1 MFTRL
6 FEERDK
12 TISRL
17 VKLGDCI
24 GRSLRE
30 NVMLFSIDSST
41 DEVTYLSESRMVISG
56 NFSIDKDVSLK
67 NIQVQ
72 EASVFEDGEAFDG
85 YVSEKMHSF
94 IESIHYSEYSDA
106 DDTFGDILS
115 LWENRLKLSGI
126 QQRLQEQSE
135 RLSAVEN
142 ILESE
147 SFANVVEVT
156 PQLVSFLSENM
167 DKVTQVP
174 EIRNAVNLSNAVSSA
189 FNFPRLTV
197 EELEENGEYVLNNG
211 VNESI
216 YEMICR
222 QELVKRELLESKR
235 DFETVWA
242 TQPAIQELASCIFE
256 SAEKTV
262 EALSEAIKEVP
273 YICLA
278 SKRSL
283 FDTFSNAL
291 GSVEGA
297 TGISE
302 GDIKSFASR
311 IFEYKKEAKE
321 MFVSSLSEKYGVNV
335 QNLSNPASF
344 KSLANTQVVI
354 FEALSRL
361 APKGSVLKGTLSEM
375 ASSLKGKHGVECID
389 VNDYLLEAF
398 VAAGYDR
405 LIAEGE
411 AEDKDIDF
419 KRVSK
424 EIKDIENLVMSI
436 KEKLASKDAAYES
449 DENLEDEPEEKE
461 EKDDKKKKEDKKSEP
476 KDDVGIKEASEP
488 KKEEAPKKEKSSDD
502 GDEVDAEGAI
512 DDLGDSL
519 ADIRAEEE
527 TESVEDDPD
536 APEDADAA
544 AEELEQK
551 TEEEMV
557 DELADLEAIV
567 KDLAGQFADEDG
579 KED

>member
-30 NVMLFSIDSST
+30 NVMLFSIDSGSE
-41 DEVTYLSESRMVISG
+41 EVTYLTEGRKVISG
-56 NFSIDKDVSLK
+56 NFKIDADVSLH
-67 NIQVQ
+67 NIRIQ
-72 EASVFEDGEAFDG
+72 ETSVFEDGAAFDNF
-85 YVSEKMHSF
+85 VSEKMHSF

-115 LWENRLKLSGI
+115 LWENRLKLGGI

-135 RLSAVEN
+135 RLSSVER
-142 ILESE
+142 IVESE
-147 SFANVVEVT
+147 AFQAVVEVT
-156 PQLVSFLSENM
+156 PQLVSFLSENIE
-167 DKVTQVP
+167 KVTQVP
-174 EIRNAVNLSNAVSSA
+174 EVRNAVNLSNVVSNA

-197 EELEENGEYVLNNG
+197 EELEEQGEYVLSNG

-242 TQPAIQELASCIFE
+242 TQPAIQNLASCIYE
-256 SAEKTV
+256 NDEKTV
-262 EALSEAIKEVP
+262 IALSEAIKEVP

-291 GSVEGA
+291 GNVEGA
-297 TGISE
+297 TGITE
-302 GDIKSFASR
+302 AEIKSFASR

-321 MFVSSLSEKYGVNV
+321 MFIESLSEKYGVNV

-361 APKGSVLKGTLSEM
+361 APKGSVLKGVLSEM
-375 ASSLKGKHGVECID
+375 ASSLKGQHGVECID
-389 VNDYLLEAF
+389 VNDFLLETF
-398 VAAGYDR
+398 IAAGYER

-411 AEDKDIDF
+411 AEEKEIDF

-436 KEKLASKDAAYES
+436 KEKLAVKDANYES
-449 DENLEDEPEEKE
+449 DENMEDTKDEEEKPAA
-461 EKDDKKKKEDKKSEP
+461 KE
-476 KDDVGIKEASEP
+476 DVGIKEETVEEAEEKSP
-488 KKEEAPKKEKSSDD
+488 KKEEAPAEEESSD
-502 GDEVDAEGAI
+502 ESVV
-512 DDLGDSL
+512 DDLASSL
-519 ADIRAEEE
+519 KDVRAEEE
-527 TESVEDDPD
+527 AEAMEAD
-536 APEDADAA
+536 EDAEEPAEQA
-544 AEELEQK
+544 AEAK
-551 TEEEMV
+551 TEEELV
-557 DELADLEAIV
+557 DEVADLEAIV
-567 KDLAGQFADEDG
+567 KDLASSFADEDG

>member
-30 NVMLFSIDSST
+30 NVMLFSIDSNT
-41 DEVTYLSESRMVISG
+41 DEVTYLSESRKVISG
-56 NFSIDKDVSLK
+56 NFSIDKDVSLN
-67 NIQVQ
+67 NIQIQ

-85 YVSEKMHSF
+85 FVSEKMHSF

-115 LWENRLKLSGI
+115 LWENRLKLGSI

-147 SFANVVEVT
+147 AFANVVEVS
-156 PQLVSFLSENM
+156 PQLVGFLAENI
-167 DKVTQVP
+167 DKITQVP
-174 EIRNAVNLSNAVSSA
+174 EIRNAVNLSNAVSNA

-197 EELEENGEYVLNNG
+197 EELAENGEYVLNNG

-256 SAEKTV
+256 SDEKTV
-262 EALSEAIKEVP
+262 TALSEAIKEVP

-411 AEDKDIDF
+411 VEEKDIDF

-449 DENLEDEPEEKE
+449 DENLEDEPEK
-461 EKDDKKKKEDKKSEP
+461 KDDKKKKTDKESASKE
-476 KDDVGIKEASEP
+476 DVGIKEASEP
-488 KKEEAPKKEKSSDD
+488 KKDEAPKKDESSDE

-512 DDLGDSL
+512 DELGDSL

-527 TESVEDDPD
+527 SESVEDDPD
-536 APEDADAA
+536 APEDADAL
-544 AEELEQK
+544 ESELEQK

>member
-17 VKLGDCI
+17 VKLGDCL

-30 NVMLFSIDSST
+30 NVMLFSIDGST
-41 DEVTYLSESRMVISG
+41 DEVTYLTESRKVISG
-56 NFSIDKDVSLK
+56 KFSIDKDISIK
-67 NIQVQ
+67 QIEIQ
-72 EASVFEDGEAFDG
+72 ESSVFEDGEVFDSF
-85 YVSEKMHSF
+85 VRDKMHSF
-94 IESIHYSEYSDA
+94 IESVHYNEYSDA
-106 DDTFGDILS
+106 DDTFSDILS
-115 LWENRLKLSGI
+115 LWENRLKLGGI

-135 RLSAVEN
+135 RLSSVER
-142 ILESE
+142 IIESDT
-147 SFANVVEVT
+147 FQNVLEVT
-156 PQLVSFLSENM
+156 PQLVSFLAENIE
-167 DKVTQVP
+167 KITQVP
-174 EIRNAVNLSNAVSSA
+174 EVRNAVNLSNVVSKA
-189 FNFPRLTV
+189 FNFPKMTV
-197 EELEENGEYVLNNG
+197 DQLSESGEYTLSNG

-242 TQPAIQELASCIFE
+242 TQPSIQNLASCIYD
-256 SAEKTV
+256 SDEKIV
-262 EALSEAIKEVP
+262 MALSEAIKDVP

-283 FDTFSNAL
+283 FDTFSNSL

-302 GDIKSFASR
+302 AEIKSFASR

-321 MFVSSLSEKYGVNV
+321 MFIESLSDKYGVNV

-361 APKGSVLKGTLSEM
+361 SPKGSVLKGVLSEM

-389 VNDYLLEAF
+389 VNNFLLESF
-398 VAAGYDR
+398 VAAGYEK
-405 LIAEGE
+405 LLSEGE
-411 AEDKDIDF
+411 SEAKDIDF

-424 EIKDIENLVMSI
+424 EIDDLENLVTSI
-436 KEKLASKDAAYES
+436 KEKLAIKDSDYES
-449 DENLEDEPEEKE
+449 DESMDDEKNEKE
-461 EKDDKKKKEDKKSEP
+461 KQDSPKE
-476 KDDVGIKEASEP
+476 DVGIKEAAEEKKEESP
-488 KKEEAPKKEKSSDD
+488 KKE
-502 GDEVDAEGAI
+502 AETSPEEAI
-512 DDLGDSL
+512 DGLADSL
-519 ADIRAEEE
+519 KDIRGEEE
-527 TESVEDDPD
+527 NQSKEEDDSEEP
-536 APEDADAA
+536 DAA
-544 AEELEQK
+544 AEEQEKK
-551 TEEEMV
+551 TQEEMV
-557 DELADLEAIV
+557 DEFADLEAIV
-567 KDLAGQFADEDG
+567 KDLASQLASEDG

>member
-30 NVMLFSIDSST
+30 NVMLFSIDSNN
-41 DEVTYLSESRMVISG
+41 DEVTYLSESRQVISG
-56 NFSIDKDVSLK
+56 NFRIDQDVTLS
-67 NIQVQ
+67 NIKIQ
-72 EASVFEDGEAFDG
+72 ESAVFEDGEAFDG
-85 YVSEKMHSF
+85 FVSDKMHSF

-115 LWENRLKLSGI
+115 LWENRLKLGSI
-126 QQRLQEQSE
+126 QQRLHEQTE
-135 RLSAVEN
+135 RLSEVET

-147 SFANVVEVT
+147 AFQNVVEVS
-156 PQLVSFLSENM
+156 PQLINFLSENM
-167 DKVTQVP
+167 DKITQVP
-174 EIRNAVNLSNAVSSA
+174 EVRNAVNLSNAVSKA

-197 EELEENGEYVLNNG
+197 EELGEAGEYVLDNG

-256 SAEKTV
+256 SDEKTV
-262 EALSEAIKEVP
+262 SALSEAIKEVP

-291 GSVEGA
+291 GSVEGV

-302 GDIKSFASR
+302 ADVKTFSSR

-389 VNDYLLEAF
+389 VNDFLLESF
-398 VAAGYDR
+398 VEAGYDR
-405 LIAEGE
+405 LLAEGE
-411 AEDKDIDF
+411 TEEKDIDF

-424 EIKDIENLVMSI
+424 EIKDIENLVTSI
-436 KEKLASKDAAYES
+436 KEKLSSKDAAYES
-449 DENLEDEPEEKE
+449 DENLEDMPDDEK
-461 EKDDKKKKEDKKSEP
+461 KKDKKDKKP
-476 KDDVGIKEASEP
+476 KDEADVGIKEAADSKEEKEP
-488 KKEEAPKKEKSSDD
+488 KKEESSDD
-502 GDEVDAEGAI
+502 SEGKDAEGAI
-512 DDLGDSL
+512 DELGDSL

-527 TESVEDDPD
+527 SESTEDDPD
-536 APEDADAA
+536 AVEDADAA
-544 AEELEQK
+544 DAELEQK

-567 KDLAGQFADEDG
+567 KDLAGQFSDEDG
-579 KED
+579 KDD